1 MNPNKDEKDISEQQE
16 LDHYEE
22 GNTWLEEAK
31 RDMTWVY
38 RLQNEA
44 QTMEERRVS
53 QFLLVTL
60 SALNL
65 SAYPLGDVVYLASQS
80 LRSGRIEDEMLVSV
94 FHAIWDDRDS

>member
-1 MNPNKDEKDISEQQE
+1 MNPLKDERDMSEQQE

-22 GNTWLEEAK
+22 GNTWLFEAK

-53 QFLLVTL
+53 QLLLVTL
-60 SALNL
+60 LK
-65 SAYPLGDVVYLASQS
+65 
-80 LRSGRIEDEMLVSV
+80 
-94 FHAIWDDRDS
+94 

>member
-1 MNPNKDEKDISEQQE
+1 MSEQQE

-22 GNTWLEEAK
+22 GNTLLQEAK

-53 QFLLVTL
+53 HLLSVTL
-60 SALNL
+60 SK
-65 SAYPLGDVVYLASQS
+65 
-80 LRSGRIEDEMLVSV
+80 
-94 FHAIWDDRDS
+94 